1 MWWSYMMYWVKYRF
15 ADAQRKHKLFLK
27 NHFFFIAI
35 TIWFLSSDVWYFDF
49 GDIFFLKLRNFS
61 VCTSMKY
68 LMEIS
73 AFCSHKRKQCITVIN
88 IYVNILNSS
97 FPITPCLVK
106 ILLSVGS
113 CYHFI
118 SRQMTYILILKYK
131 FNKFGF
137 QRVPCFIV
145 LLAVIK
151 INF

>member
-1 MWWSYMMYWVKYRF
+1 MNSKYVDQVTKHEGWSITCDGVIWCIELN
-15 ADAQRKHKLFLK
+15 ADLQMHKGNINSFIK
-27 NHFFFIAI
+27 SIFFFIAI

-73 AFCSHKRKQCITVIN
+73 AFCSHKRKQCIYVIN

-118 SRQMTYILILKYK
+118 SRQMT
-131 FNKFGF
+131 
-137 QRVPCFIV
+137 
-145 LLAVIK
+145 
-151 INF
+151 